1 MAKERCQKRSF
12 QDTLEDIKKRIK
24 EKRSKNLVGIG
35 KCKSFIVA
43 PSQVPTN
50 TSTLLKYYQDN
61 NRLLVLALENEKS
74 KVREA
79 QDISSCN

>member
-24 EKRSKNLVGIG
+24 EKWSKNLVGIG

-43 PSQVPTN
+43 PNQGNTN
-50 TSTLLKYYQDN
+50 WKGRS
-61 NRLLVLALENEKS
+61 
-74 KVREA
+74 
-79 QDISSCN
+79 